1 MTSSMN
7 NIENGEN
14 KAQPAI
20 KSEGATPALLSLQ
33 GLRREGGG
41 TAHGPYALELAR
53 GERLMLMGASGAG
66 KSLLLRLIAD
76 LDPGQGEVL
85 LQGVPRRRFT
95 GPGWRQRVMYVAAEP
110 AWWSDTL
117 ADHFTPAGWAQLPL
131 LARQLL
137 LRDAVLGTPVSR
149 LSTGERQ
156 RLALLRALLREPQV
170 LLLDEPT
177 AALDDLAVQA
187 VESLLEQRRAAGLA
201 MLWVTHSQAQAARM
215 GSTRGWRCL
224 WLQDGRLSP
233 MEAAQSTR

>member
-1 MTSSMN
+1 
-7 NIENGEN
+7 
-14 KAQPAI
+14 
-20 KSEGATPALLSLQ
+20 
-33 GLRREGGG
+33 
-41 TAHGPYALELAR
+41 
-53 GERLMLMGASGAG
+53 MLMGASGAG

-76 LDPGQGEVL
+76 LDPGLGEVW
-85 LQGVPRRRFT
+85 LQGVPRQHFT

-110 AWWSDTL
+110 AWWSDAL
-117 ADHFTPAGWAQLPL
+117 ADHFTSAGWARLPV

-177 AALDDLAVQA
+177 AALDDQAVQA

>member
-1 MTSSMN
+1 MISSMN
-7 NIENGEN
+7 NIETGEN
-14 KAQPAI
+14 QAQPAI
-20 KSEGATPALLSLQ
+20 ESGKTASALLSLQ

-41 TAHGPYALELAR
+41 TAHGPYALELAQ
-53 GERLMLMGASGAG
+53 GERVMLMGASGAG

-76 LDPGQGEVL
+76 LDPGLGEVW
-85 LQGVPRRRFT
+85 LQGVPRQHFT

-110 AWWSDTL
+110 AWWSDAL
-117 ADHFTPAGWAQLPL
+117 ADHFTSAGWARLPV

-177 AALDDLAVQA
+177 AALDDQAVQA

-215 GSTRGWRCL
+215 GSAQGWRCL
-224 WLQDGRLSP
+224 WLQDGRLHP
-233 MEAAQSTR
+233 LEAAQDTR